1 MHIFRE
7 PCWKPVFG
15 PFSALIFYQ
24 STLTASPGANFGS
37 NLDFFFR
44 QSQNCS
50 TWNIKKK
57 FDLKIFF
64 LLGTVFR
71 QSQVINSKITFFSRF
86 FHFGAISGQIFLSK
100 SIIFFNFSYIPF
112 STKKM
117 PPCNWRLVH
126 LNLHNIKKH
135 KIEKTCFYAKIPF
148 LNTYSWKE
156 AFFGRICT

>member
-1 MHIFRE
+1 MLIFRE

-44 QSQNCS
+44 QSQICS
-50 TWNIKKK
+50 TWNIKKIW
-57 FDLKIFF
+57 LENFF
-64 LLGTVFR
+64 PVR
-71 QSQVINSKITFFSRF
+71 HSVPSKSGDQLENNLFFAFFSLWRHFRANF
-86 FHFGAISGQIFLSK
+86 FKQMYYF
-100 SIIFFNFSYIPF
+100 FFNFSYIPF

-135 KIEKTCFYAKIPF
+135 
-148 LNTYSWKE
+148 
-156 AFFGRICT
+156 